1 MKRIYFVLPALA
13 ALISCGGEAPKRVEA
28 QDAPPVAVSAVLA
41 QAKEWPSGYE
51 ATGTVRAR
59 TSAGIS
65 SRIMGYVQ
73 QVSVQAGDRVRQGQ
87 LLITIDSSDLEP
99 NVRRAEAGR
108 TEAQSAFPEADSAVA
123 AAKANLD
130 LAQTTFKR
138 IENLAS
144 KNSISR
150 QEFDEASARLKAA
163 QANYEMARARR
174 TQLDSKLA
182 QADQEVRSASV
193 MRDYARITAPFAGV
207 VTAKS
212 VEPGNL
218 ATPGAPLLTI
228 EKEDGFRL
236 EASVDESR
244 LASVKAGQSVRIS
257 IDSIG
262 EDLAARVGEVVPSV
276 DPGSR
281 TYIVKIDL
289 PANPKM
295 RSGMF
300 GRALF
305 QTGSRSAV
313 TAPASALVERGQLQA
328 VYVLEDGRARTR
340 LVTVGARSKDA
351 VEILSGLSAGESLVA
366 VIPPGLQDGARLEVR
381 K

>member
-28 QDAPPVAVSAVLA
+28 QDAAPVAVSAVLA

-59 TSAGIS
+59 TSAAIS

-73 QVSVQAGDRVRQGQ
+73 QVSVQVGDRVRQGQ

-108 TEAQSAFPEADSAVA
+108 TEAQSAVPEADSAVA

-138 IENLAS
+138 IEDLAS

-150 QEFDEASARLKAA
+150 QEFDESSARLKAA
-163 QANYEMARARR
+163 QANYDMARARR

-193 MRDYARITAPFAGV
+193 MRDYSRIAAPFPGV

-244 LASVKAGQSVRIS
+244 LASVKAGQSARVS

-262 EDLAARVGEVVPSV
+262 EDLTARVGEVVPSI

-281 TYIVKIDL
+281 TYTVKIDL
-289 PANPKM
+289 PANSRI

-305 QTGSRSAV
+305 QTGSHSAV

-366 VIPPGLQDGARLEVR
+366 AIPPGLQDGARLEVR

>member
-13 ALISCGGEAPKRVEA
+13 ALISCGGEAPKRAGA
-28 QDAPPVAVSAVLA
+28 QDAAPVAVSAVLA
-41 QAKEWPSGYE
+41 QAKDWPAGYE

-59 TSAGIS
+59 TSGAIS

-73 QVSVQAGDRVRQGQ
+73 QVSVQVGDRVRQGQ

-108 TEAQSAFPEADSAVA
+108 TEAQSALPEADSAVA

-138 IENLAS
+138 IEDLAS

-150 QEFDEASARLKAA
+150 QEFDESSARLKAA

-193 MRDYARITAPFAGV
+193 MRDYARIAAPFAGV

-244 LASVKAGQSVRIS
+244 LASVKAGQSARVF

-262 EDLAARVGEVVPSV
+262 EDLTARVGEVVPSV

-289 PANPKM
+289 PANPKI

-351 VEILSGLSAGESLVA
+351 VEILSGLSAGELLVA
-366 VIPPGLQDGARLEVR
+366 VIPLGLQDGARLEVR

>member
-1 MKRIYFVLPALA
+1 MKRIYLVLPGLA
-13 ALISCGGEAPKRVEA
+13 ALVSCGGEAPKRVEA
-28 QDAPPVAVSAVLA
+28 QDAAPVAVNTVLA
-41 QAKEWPSGYE
+41 QAKEWPSGYQ

-59 TSAGIS
+59 TSAAIS
-65 SRIMGYVQ
+65 SKIMGYVQ
-73 QVSVQAGDRVRQGQ
+73 QVSVQVGDRVKQGQ

-108 TEAQSAFPEADSAVA
+108 TEAQSAVPEADSAVA

-138 IENLAS
+138 MEDLAS

-150 QEFDEASARLKAA
+150 QEFDEVSARLKAA
-163 QANYEMARARR
+163 QANYDMARARR
-174 TQLDSKLA
+174 TQLDSRLA
-182 QADQEVRSASV
+182 QAEQEVRSASV
-193 MRDYARITAPFAGV
+193 MRDYARIAAPFAGV

-218 ATPGAPLLTI
+218 ATPGGPLLTI

-236 EASVDESR
+236 ETSVDESR
-244 LASVKAGQSVRIS
+244 LTSVKVGQTARV
-257 IDSIG
+257 SIG
-262 EDLAARVGEVVPSV
+262 TLGEELNARVSEVVPSI

-281 TYIVKIDL
+281 TYTVKLDL
-289 PANPKM
+289 PANPKI
-295 RSGMF
+295 RSGVF

-313 TAPASALVERGQLQA
+313 TAPAAALVVRGQLQS
-328 VYVLEDGRARTR
+328 VYGVEDGRARTR

-351 VEILSGLSAGESLVA
+351 VEILSGLSAGEPLVA
-366 VIPPGLQDGARLEVR
+366 VIPSGLQDGSRLEVR

>member
-1 MKRIYFVLPALA
+1 MKRIYLVLPGLA
-13 ALISCGGEAPKRVEA
+13 ALVSCGGEAPKRVEA
-28 QDAPPVAVSAVLA
+28 QDAAPVAVNTVLA

-59 TSAGIS
+59 TSAAIS
-65 SRIMGYVQ
+65 SKIMGYVQ
-73 QVSVQAGDRVRQGQ
+73 QVSVQVGDRVKQGQ

-108 TEAQSAFPEADSAVA
+108 TEAQSAVPEADSAVA

-138 IENLAS
+138 MEDLAS

-150 QEFDEASARLKAA
+150 QEFDEVSARLKAA
-163 QANYEMARARR
+163 QANYDMARARR
-174 TQLDSKLA
+174 TQLDSRLA
-182 QADQEVRSASV
+182 QAEQEVRSASV
-193 MRDYARITAPFAGV
+193 MRDYARIAAPFAGV
-207 VTAKS
+207 ITAKS

-218 ATPGAPLLTI
+218 ATPGGPLLTI
-228 EKEDGFRL
+228 EKEGGFRL
-236 EASVDESR
+236 ETSVDESR
-244 LASVKAGQSVRIS
+244 LTSVKVGQGARVS
-257 IDSIG
+257 IDTLG
-262 EDLAARVGEVVPSV
+262 EELNARVSEVVPSV

-281 TYIVKIDL
+281 TYTVKLDL
-289 PANPKM
+289 PANPKI
-295 RSGMF
+295 RSGVF

-313 TAPASALVERGQLQA
+313 TAPAAALVERGQLQS
-328 VYVLEDGRARTR
+328 VYVVEDGRARTR

-351 VEILSGLSAGESLVA
+351 VEILSGLSAGEQLVA
-366 VIPPGLQDGARLEVR
+366 VIPSGLQDGSRLEVR